1 MKTYPIILLIICATI
16 TSSCYRKIIGA
27 YETEGANYAGRAVMV
42 GEGKKLSIVST
53 SCTSGEVLRG
63 YYKSGLMGIHLKTI
77 DTDDSKINEPYVE
90 IVKKSRNRKGF
101 TQFEFKIFDNTTW
114 FQIPSAK
121 IIGEAAKID
130 SNKFNRALRLTY
142 KNESIPSELAF
153 VGDGY
158 KKYNIKIKERFE
170 PGYRY
175 KVDVFLDFD
184 GMEDYLYL
192 KKATKIRVRIKKLKD
207 DRIELKETFG
217 YPIFPDRK
225 IKVKLK
231 RMRQVR

>member
-1 MKTYPIILLIICATI
+1 M
-16 TSSCYRKIIGA
+16 
-27 YETEGANYAGRAVMV
+27 
-42 GEGKKLSIVST
+42 KKLSIVSA
-53 SCTSGEVLRG
+53 SCTSGKVLRG

-77 DTDDSKINEPYVE
+77 DTDDSKINEPYAE

-101 TQFEFKIFDNTTW
+101 TQFEFQIFDNTTW

-121 IIGEAAKID
+121 IIGEEAKID

-153 VGDGY
+153 VGNGY

-175 KVDVFLDFD
+175 KVDIFLDFD
-184 GMEDYLYL
+184 GMENYLYL
-192 KKATKIRVRIKKLKD
+192 EKAAKVHVRIKKLKD

-217 YPIFPDRK
+217 YQIFPDRK

>member
-1 MKTYPIILLIICATI
+1 MKIYPVIFLVIYATI

-27 YETEGANYAGRAVMV
+27 YETEGAIYAGRAVMV
-42 GEGKKLSIVST
+42 GEGKKLSIVSA

-77 DTDDSKINEPYVE
+77 DTDDSKINEPYEE

-101 TQFEFKIFDNTTW
+101 TQFEFQIFDNTTW

-121 IIGEAAKID
+121 IIGVEAKID

-170 PGYRY
+170 PGYKY

-184 GMEDYLYL
+184 GMDNYLYL

-207 DRIELKETFG
+207 DRIELKETFE

-231 RMRQVR
+231 RMRAG

>member
-1 MKTYPIILLIICATI
+1 MKTFPIIFLVTCATI

-27 YETEGANYAGRAVMV
+27 YETEGLSYAGRAVMV
-42 GEGKKLSIVST
+42 GEGKKLSIVSA

-77 DTDDSKINEPYVE
+77 DSDDSRINEPYLE
-90 IVKKSRNRKGF
+90 IVKKSRSRKGF
-101 TQFEFKIFDNTTW
+101 TQFEFQIFDNTTW

-121 IIGEAAKID
+121 IIGVEAKMD
-130 SNKFNRALRLTY
+130 SNIFHRKLILNY

-153 VGDGY
+153 EGNGY
-158 KKYNIKIKERFE
+158 KKYNIKIKEHFE

-175 KVDVFLDFD
+175 KVDIFLDFD
-184 GMEDYLYL
+184 GMDNYLYL

-207 DRIELKETFG
+207 DRIEMKETFG

-225 IKVKLK
+225 IKIKLK
-231 RMRQVR
+231 RML